1 MDTTFRF
8 LLQNAFLVSGKDYS
22 NLEVAISTI
31 ALNFSIIVAGAE
43 AQDKEEAAFQLIS
56 ALGTTYLEHFHSVE
70 GLYRTVVA
78 IGNLLW
84 IDISKSGST
93 KDLAQ
98 ALDVKSALSKC
109 RNIKTADK
117 LTEATTE
124 CDKLLS

>member
-8 LLQNAFLVSGKDYS
+8 LLYNAFLVSGKDYS

-56 ALGTTYLEHFHSVE
+56 ALGTTYLENFNSVE